1 MTDKAMRNDASSLPQ
16 AETTKRIVIYDKL
29 SLISQNW
36 EKHVFPEPDYFKAS
50 HHTKPERKRSVTMN
64 LAE

>member
-1 MTDKAMRNDASSLPQ
+1 MMKKTTRNDASSLAQ
-16 AETTKRIVIYDKL
+16 TETTKRIVICDRL

-36 EKHVFPEPDYFKAS
+36 EKHVFPEPDYFKSVPHA
-50 HHTKPERKRSVTMN
+50 KKRDNRSIAIT